1 MKQHK
6 TTDYANFAGY
16 IDGDGC
22 FYIGFQRSKIR
33 LSLKPQVLIKITS
46 TNERTLQHFK
56 KMFGGS
62 VCLMTKAHN
71 NSKALYQ
78 YTARK
83 RALLN
88 FINKIY
94 PYLVEKKEEAML
106 ALKFSQSTD
115 KSFQKECIY
124 KMKILKDTAN
134 LVSKHHVDIFKKSK
148 QTIQPT
154 QEDFAYLA
162 GFIDAEC
169 CLSIGKWMPKN
180 KPNYVYKIIL
190 SCNNTKAPVFK
201 WLLERFGGSLSFIN
215 RLKSQKAR
223 KNQLKWFISG
233 RALNKILD
241 KIHPF
246 LLQKQPVCDELIKFY
261 RTTLPNGGARHTA
274 SFRTHYAQVLAIRE
288 EIVATI
294 HKLNLKGINTI

>member
-201 WLLERFGGSLSFIN
+201 WLLERFGGFTHFID
-215 RLKSQKAR
+215 RSKYKIR
-223 KNQLKWFISG
+223 NQLSWRLTSK
-233 RALNKILD
+233 ALSKILD
-241 KIHPF
+241 KIYPF
-246 LLQKQPVCDELIKFY
+246 LKYKKPVCNELMKFY
-261 RTTLPNGGARHTA
+261 ATTLPNGGARHTEV
-274 SFRTHYAQVLAIRE
+274 FRSQYAEVLKIRE
-288 EIVATI
+288 SIIAKV
-294 HKLNLKGINTI
+294 HKLNSKGIIS